1 MHEEVSRRIDK
12 INCVQV
18 LVRGFIID
26 MANRVNQLM
35 TAEEI
40 DIRLY
45 AQDDIDRQQTTLY
58 GINEEMGN
66 QEIKS

>member
-1 MHEEVSRRIDK
+1 
-12 INCVQV
+12 
-18 LVRGFIID
+18 

>member
-12 INCVQV
+12 INCIQV

-66 QEIKS
+66 QDVKS

>member
-12 INCVQV
+12 MNCIQV
-18 LVRGFIID
+18 LVRGFIIE

-35 TAEEI
+35 VAEEI

-45 AQDDIDRQQTTLY
+45 AQDDIDR
-58 GINEEMGN
+58 
-66 QEIKS
+66 